1 MDFDAEDLIASIR
14 AANLNVYRAS
24 PTRLRED
31 VGSEAEITHD
41 YNGRLVY
48 ELLQNADDAMAGS
61 TGHQDRIS
69 FRLTDH
75 ELWVANTGHPLTEV
89 DVRGLT
95 ATGAGTKTATGER
108 RRASIGHKGMGFKSV
123 LELTDRPEVYSTTC
137 AFGMDA
143 ARALPEV
150 AAVMEA
156 GGNRAPDRVPIMRF
170 PWVLDLPPPEWLRY
184 RQEGFNTLFRF
195 PFRAGL
201 ADDRRALVADMLLS
215 LPVTSILFLKH
226 LEQVDVEIDADGRS
240 ERFTWQLRRE
250 RRAPDGG
257 WRACSGLADSGVH
270 RISIATHV
278 PGEAWSFLL
287 AHNADVA
294 IGDHRAGLN
303 AYAWEGVAFTEVTV
317 AALEP
322 GSADAVLPADWRRFH
337 VFLPTTEVCPYG
349 FLVNGAFATDLSRQ
363 EIRLGATGDDYNRFL
378 IDAAALTLRDRL
390 FPEFLALGSKG
401 LSDLLSLL
409 DRGAAMGREAED
421 NSPAGALHRA
431 LVAHLADYPL
441 LPAEAAD
448 APPIALS
455 AAVVP
460 AVASESFGIAFR
472 SLLPASATF
481 GGGTFPAGP
490 CCAGRL
496 ALVAVDHGVRAL
508 TPGEMAEALTG
519 CDPDRS
525 SLVPHPCGKLA
536 IDPVLAVLEA
546 LWKDLD
552 SGGRH
557 ELEAAVRGQPLFPSA
572 ANEAGVVD
580 RIAISD
586 TIAFY
591 PPRSLRGK
599 VPLDGMV
606 FLLQA
611 VCWGDLTPLER
622 SQVLAE
628 QMPVW
633 VALFGLREFKFP
645 EVMRAS
651 VLPLLD
657 LESRA
662 SNARQQLADL
672 QRLAAICQLSGPTP
686 TPSNPLPY
694 ERLGSQRALFN
705 LCRLPVPC
713 RINDGDVE
721 WIPAYRVYFGRDWI
735 AERSIETVLDALDP
749 GHRTALGVPILVD
762 RSVFLG
768 QLARFR
774 SLVEDGGAADDD
786 AEEVGIE
793 EDEEQPTESDEFDR
807 WMAFLTW
814 LGVNPTLRAVHFHDA
829 EDQATGWLKTEG
841 LARPG
846 GWAFKTLDGVWD
858 LYAAQIAEG
867 LGKLPAAKHATPYF
881 YRVHD
886 LEYLRELLPL
896 AQLDTSGRLVQALFQ
911 HLALGWPRLE
921 RFAQV
926 ELALVPHGLWPS
938 ARNAPPRARD
948 DERHRLGED
957 FWMFRLRHAAFCPT
971 KQGPRRPDQ
980 VWLLS
985 AEVERRFGRSGA
997 DPADLLPIL
1006 SVASDASSGKAR
1018 GFAQA
1023 LAIRDTISPS
1033 NFTIQDAASLATQ
1046 LARRYEERGDALNEA
1061 TLRLH
1066 IRPAYRN
1073 LFELLSGV
1081 AELKKEGADGD
1092 GPPLGKVP
1100 LLIHNG
1106 HGGYRFEPAATV
1118 MYAKRSGLREL
1129 LGIDEPLWTF
1139 VLEAAPAAERPLR
1152 AVFGVRV
1159 LEDELH
1165 WSPQPGEPALAM
1177 AELAAFRAGLADIA
1191 PYVLARLR
1199 VERSEESQALRDLSA
1214 IRAFI
1219 QQVEPVE
1226 RIDVHCEL
1234 DGRRLPVARE
1244 RSAYVGTSADGPWYL
1259 RWGSE
1264 PWSVPLGPEEAE
1276 ALAVAITDLLQ
1287 VAYFEPVLAILS
1299 APATGRA
1306 RLLRLAGASAAL
1318 ETVRREWLSDL
1329 QVLPEP
1335 TDAGVEPVVEPT
1347 PGDGTAFEPQEPS
1360 PRPWERPASVLPRT
1374 PLFPPEALSID
1385 GEPLV
1390 VSGLPR
1396 SDAQTTDSRTADSR
1410 TAGLSVDR
1418 AMGDGTPYGGG
1429 TDLEAL
1435 DRLGMYIA
1443 LTYESRRLRRAGLD
1457 CGVFDP
1463 DDPQPT
1469 ARVFDVST
1477 IGAIDRAM
1485 KHSERFAQAL
1495 ATLGRAGIRR
1505 DAPGFDILTLE
1516 DAAPFQIG
1524 RLIELKSSG
1533 NNARIQSMSWNE
1545 WKTAR
1550 ESSLRTRFYLYL
1562 AGNLRSDLR
1571 DAAPFLLALK
1581 DPVGSL
1587 FATDKLGQ
1595 QRSRSVQLNVQ
1606 EFEEAERLALT
1617 VRPLADGQAR

>member
-1 MDFDAEDLIASIR
+1 MDFDAEALIESIR
-14 AANLNVYRAS
+14 TANLNVYRAS

-31 VGSEAEITHD
+31 VGSEAEIAHD

-61 TGHQDRIS
+61 TGHHDRIS

-123 LELTDRPEVYSTTC
+123 LELTDRPEVFSTTC

-143 ARALPEV
+143 ERALPEV

-156 GGNRAPDRVPIMRF
+156 GGHRVPDRVPIMRF
-170 PWVLDLPPPEWLRY
+170 PWCLKAEPPEWPRY
-184 RQEGFNTLFRF
+184 RQEGFNTVFRF

-201 ADDRRALVADMLLS
+201 ADDRRALVAGMLLS

-240 ERFTWQLRRE
+240 ERFTWQLQRE
-250 RRAPDGG
+250 RRSADGG
-257 WRACSGLADSGVH
+257 WGACSGLADSGVY
-270 RISIATHV
+270 RVSIATHV

-287 AHNADVA
+287 AHDADVA
-294 IGDHRAGLN
+294 IGEHRAGLN

-322 GSADAVLPADWRRFH
+322 GSADDRLPADWRRFH
-337 VFLPTTEVCPYG
+337 VFLPTTEACPYG

-363 EIRLGATGDDYNRFL
+363 EIRLGAASDDYNRFL
-378 IDAAALTLRDRL
+378 IDAAARTLRDKL
-390 FPEFLALGSKG
+390 FPEFLAHGSEG
-401 LSDLLSLL
+401 LAELLSLL
-409 DRGAAMGREAED
+409 DRGAEIGRGGED
-421 NSPAGALHRA
+421 VSPAGALHRA
-431 LVAHLADYPL
+431 VVEHLATYPL
-441 LPAEAAD
+441 LPAEALD
-448 APPIALS
+448 EPPIPLA

-460 AVASESFGIAFR
+460 TVAGDTFGARFR
-472 SLLPASATF
+472 ALLPVSATF
-481 GGGTFPAGP
+481 RGRRFPAGL

-496 ALVAVDHGVRAL
+496 ALVAVDHGVRSL
-508 TPGEMAEALTG
+508 TPAEVAEALTG
-519 CDPDRS
+519 CDPERS
-525 SLVPHPCGKLA
+525 ALVPHPCGKLS
-536 IDPVLAVLEA
+536 IDPVLTVLEL
-546 LWKDLD
+546 LWRGLD
-552 SGGRH
+552 SEGRH
-557 ELEAAVRGQPLFPSA
+557 ELEAAVRGHPLFPSA
-572 ANEAGVVD
+572 ANEAGVVE
-580 RIAISD
+580 RIAIGD

-599 VPLDGMV
+599 VPLDGMA
-606 FLLQA
+606 FLLQE
-611 VCWGDLTPLER
+611 VCWGDLSPLER

-628 QMPVW
+628 QLPVW
-633 VALFGLREFKFP
+633 VALFGLHEFKFP

-657 LESRA
+657 LESRG
-662 SNARQQLADL
+662 SNLRQQLADL

-694 ERLGSQRALFN
+694 ERLGSHRALFN

-721 WIPAYRVYFGRDWI
+721 WVPAYRAYFGRDWI
-735 AERSIETVLDALDP
+735 AERSIETVLDVLDP
-749 GHRTALGVPILVD
+749 ERREALGVPILVE
-762 RSVFLG
+762 RSEFRGL
-768 QLARFR
+768 LAQFR
-774 SLVEDGGAADDD
+774 SLVEDGAVAEDD

-814 LGVNPTLRAVHFHDA
+814 LGVNHTLRAVHFHDA
-829 EDQATGWLKTEG
+829 EDQATGWLKTQG

-846 GWAFKTLDGVWD
+846 GWAFKNLDGVWD
-858 LYAAQIAEG
+858 RYASQIAEG
-867 LGKLPAAKHATPYF
+867 LGRLQAANHATPYY

-896 AQLDTSGRLVQALFQ
+896 AQLDTAGSLVQALFQ

-921 RFAQV
+921 RFAQA
-926 ELALVPHGLWPS
+926 ELALVRHGLWPS
-938 ARNAPPRARD
+938 ARTAPPRARD

-957 FWMFRLRHAAFCPT
+957 FWLFRLRHAAFCPT
-971 KQGPRRPDQ
+971 RHGPRRPDQ
-980 VWLLS
+980 VWLPS
-985 AEVERRFGRSGA
+985 GEIDRRFGRSGA
-997 DPADLLPIL
+997 DPSDLLPIL
-1006 SVASDASSGKAR
+1006 SVALEARSGKAR
-1018 GFAQA
+1018 GFSHA

-1033 NFTIQDAASLATQ
+1033 NFTIEDAAALTTQ

-1081 AELKKEGADGD
+1081 AELKQEGADGHES
-1092 GPPLGKVP
+1092 PLGRMP
-1100 LLIHNG
+1100 LLIHDG
-1106 HGGYRFEPAATV
+1106 RGGYRFERAAGV
-1118 MYAKRSGLREL
+1118 LYAKRSGLREL

-1152 AVFGVRV
+1152 TVFGARV
-1159 LEDELH
+1159 LEDELR
-1165 WSPQPGEPALAM
+1165 WSPQPGDPALTDA
-1177 AELAAFRAGLADIA
+1177 ALVAFRAGLADMA

-1199 VERSEESQALRDLSA
+1199 VERSEESQASRDLST
-1214 IRAFI
+1214 IRTFI

-1226 RIDVHCEL
+1226 RIDVRCEL
-1234 DGRRLPVARE
+1234 DGRRLPIARE
-1244 RSAYVGTSADGPWYL
+1244 RSAYIGSSADGPWYL

-1299 APATGRA
+1299 APADGRA
-1306 RLLRLAGASAAL
+1306 RLLHLAGASSLL
-1318 ETVRREWLSDL
+1318 ETVRREWMSDS
-1329 QVLPEP
+1329 QALPGPAAIDE
-1335 TDAGVEPVVEPT
+1335 VEPVVVPT
-1347 PGDGTAFEPQEPS
+1347 PGHGTVIEVPGPS
-1360 PRPWERPASVLPRT
+1360 PRPWERSVSVLPRT
-1374 PLFPPEALSID
+1374 PLFRPEALSID

-1390 VSGLPR
+1390 VRGLPR
-1396 SDAQTTDSRTADSR
+1396 TDVLTTDGR
-1410 TAGLSVDR
+1410 TAGSGVDR
-1418 AMGDGTPYGGG
+1418 VAGTGTPYGGG

-1435 DRLGMYIA
+1435 DRLGMFIA
-1443 LTYESRRLRRAGLD
+1443 MTYESRRLRRAGLED
-1457 CGVFDP
+1457 AVFDP
-1463 DDPQPT
+1463 DDPQPS

-1477 IGAIDRAM
+1477 IGAVDRAM
-1485 KHSERFAQAL
+1485 KHSERFAQTLEAL
-1495 ATLGRAGIRR
+1495 RRSGIRR

-1516 DAAPFQIG
+1516 DAAPMGIG

-1550 ESSLRTRFYLYL
+1550 ESSLRARFYLYL
-1562 AGNLRSDLR
+1562 AGNLRSDLQ

-1587 FATDKLGQ
+1587 FATDRQGQ
-1595 QRSRSVQLNVQ
+1595 QRTRSVQLNVQ
-1606 EFEEAERLALT
+1606 EFDEAERLALT
-1617 VRPLADGQAR
+1617 VRLLDEGQVP

>member
-1 MDFDAEDLIASIR
+1 MDFDAEGLIASIR

-31 VGSEAEITHD
+31 VGSEAEIAHD

-48 ELLQNADDAMAGS
+48 ELLQNADDSMAGS
-61 TGHQDRIS
+61 SGDQDRIL

-123 LELTDRPEVYSTTC
+123 LELTDRPEIYSTTC
-137 AFGMDA
+137 SFGMDA
-143 ARALPEV
+143 DRARPEV

-156 GGNRAPDRVPIMRF
+156 GGNRSPDRVPIMRF
-170 PWVLDLPPPEWLRY
+170 PWFLEAEPPEWERY
-184 RQEGFNTLFRF
+184 RQQGFNTLFRF
-195 PFRAGL
+195 PFRVGL
-201 ADDRRALVADMLLS
+201 AGSRRALVADMLLS

-226 LEQVDVEIDADGRS
+226 LEQVEVEIDADGRS
-240 ERFTWQLRRE
+240 ERFAWQLRRE

-257 WRACSGLADSGVH
+257 WQACAGLADSGVY
-270 RISIATHV
+270 RVSIATHI

-287 AHNADVA
+287 AHDADVA
-294 IGDHRAGLN
+294 IGPHRAGLN
-303 AYAWEGVAFTEVTV
+303 DYAWEGVAFTEVTV

-322 GSADAVLPADWRRFH
+322 GSADDVLPADWRRFH
-337 VFLPTTEVCPYG
+337 VFLPTTEPCPYG

-363 EIRLGATGDDYNRFL
+363 EIRLGAGGDDYNRFL
-378 IDAAALTLRDRL
+378 IAAAARTLRDGL
-390 FPEFLALGSKG
+390 FPEYLALGSKG
-401 LSDLLSLL
+401 LADLLSLL
-409 DRGAAMGREAED
+409 DRGAAMGAAPDDE
-421 NSPAGALHRA
+421 SPATALHRA
-431 LVAHLADYPL
+431 LVAALADHAL
-441 LPAEAAD
+441 LPAEAPDEPA
-448 APPIALS
+448 ISLS
-455 AAVVP
+455 EAVVP
-460 AVASESFGIAFR
+460 TLASESFGLAFR
-472 SLLPASATF
+472 ALLPVVAGF
-481 GGGTFPAGP
+481 EGRQFPAGV
-490 CCAGRL
+490 CSGGRL
-496 ALVAVDHGVRAL
+496 ARVAVDHGVRAL
-508 TPGEMAEALTG
+508 TPAEVAQALTG
-519 CDPDRS
+519 CDPARS
-525 SLVPHPCGKLA
+525 SLVSHPCGKLA
-536 IDPVLAVLEA
+536 IDPVLTVLEV
-546 LWKDLD
+546 LWRDLD
-552 SGGRH
+552 SEGRRD
-557 ELEAAVRGQPLFPSA
+557 LEAAVRGQPLFPLA
-572 ANEAGVVD
+572 ADEAGVVD

-599 VPLDGMV
+599 VPLDGMA

-622 SQVLAE
+622 GQVLAE

-633 VALFGLREFKFP
+633 VALFGLHEFKFP

-657 LESRA
+657 LESGG

-672 QRLAAICQLSGPTP
+672 PRLAAICQLSGPTP
-686 TPSNPLPY
+686 TPSSPLPY

-713 RINDGDVE
+713 RINDGNVE

-735 AERSIETVLDALDP
+735 DARSIETVLDALDP
-749 GHRTALGVPILVD
+749 VRREALGVPILVE
-762 RSVFLG
+762 RSAFRGL
-768 QLARFR
+768 LARFR
-774 SLVEDGGAADDD
+774 NLVEDGGAADDD

-793 EDEEQPTESDEFDR
+793 EDDEQPTESDEFDR

-814 LGVNPTLRAVHFHDA
+814 LGVNHSLRAVHFHDA

-858 LYAAQIAEG
+858 LYAAQIAEA
-867 LGKLPAAKHATPYF
+867 LGRLPAAKRATPYY

-896 AQLDTSGRLVQALFQ
+896 AQLDTAGNLVQALF
-911 HLALGWPRLE
+911 HHFALGWPRLE

-926 ELALVPHGLWPS
+926 ELALVPHGLWPNS
-938 ARNAPPRARD
+938 RTAPPRARD
-948 DERHRLGED
+948 DERHHVGED
-957 FWMFRLRHAAFCPT
+957 FWLFRLRHAAFCPT

-985 AEVERRFGRSGA
+985 AEIERRFGRSGA

-1006 SVASDASSGKAR
+1006 AVAAEANSGKAR

-1023 LAIRDTISPS
+1023 LAIRDSISPS
-1033 NFTIQDAASLATQ
+1033 NFTIEDAAALTTQ
-1046 LARRYEERGDALNEA
+1046 LARRYGARGDALNEA

-1073 LFELLSGV
+1073 LFELLSGIT
-1081 AELKKEGADGD
+1081 EQKKERAADD
-1092 GPPLGKVP
+1092 APPLGAAP
-1100 LLIHNG
+1100 LLVHNG
-1106 HGGYRFEPAATV
+1106 HGGYRFDRADNV
-1118 MYAKRSGLREL
+1118 LYAKRSGPREL

-1139 VLEAAPAAERPLR
+1139 ILEAAPAAERPLR
-1152 AVFGVRV
+1152 TVFGARV
-1159 LEDELH
+1159 LEDELR
-1165 WSPQPGEPALAM
+1165 WTPQPGEPALTETGM
-1177 AELAAFRAGLADIA
+1177 SVFRRGLADMA

-1199 VERSEESQALRDLSA
+1199 VERSEETQAQRDLSA
-1214 IRAFI
+1214 IRSFI

-1226 RIDVHCEL
+1226 RLEVRCDL
-1234 DGRRLPVARE
+1234 DGRLLPVARE
-1244 RSAYVGTSADGPWYL
+1244 RSAYVGSSADGPWYL
-1259 RWGSE
+1259 RWRSE

-1299 APATGRA
+1299 APAAGRA
-1306 RLLRLAGASAAL
+1306 RLLHLAGASSLL
-1318 ETVRREWLSDL
+1318 EAVRREWVSDL

-1335 TDAGVEPVVEPT
+1335 ADAGVEPVVGPT
-1347 PGDGTAFEPQEPS
+1347 PGDGTAFEPLEPS
-1360 PRPWERPASVLPRT
+1360 PRPWERPVSLLPRT
-1374 PLFPPEALSID
+1374 PLFQPEALCID
-1385 GEPLV
+1385 GEPLLV
-1390 VSGLPR
+1390 RGLPR
-1396 SDAQTTDSRTADSR
+1396 SNVLTTDSRTADSR
-1410 TAGLSVDR
+1410 TTGPGVDR
-1418 AMGDGTPYGGG
+1418 ATGDGTPYGGA

-1435 DRLGMYIA
+1435 DRLGMFIA
-1443 LTYESRRLRRAGLD
+1443 MTYESRRLRRAGLEHA
-1457 CGVFDP
+1457 VFDP
-1463 DDPQPT
+1463 DDPQRS

-1477 IGAIDRAM
+1477 RGAIDGAL
-1485 KHSERFAQAL
+1485 KHSKRFEQVLEA
-1495 ATLGRAGIRR
+1495 LGRSGIRR

-1516 DAAPFQIG
+1516 DDAPDQIG

-1550 ESSLRTRFYLYL
+1550 ESSLRARFYLYL
-1562 AGNLRSDLR
+1562 AGNLRSDLQ

-1587 FATDKLGQ
+1587 FATDRQGQ
-1595 QRSRSVQLNVQ
+1595 QRTRSVQLNVQ

-1617 VRPLADGQAR
+1617 VRALDG